1 MLQWSLLNVTVS
13 SCPTFLSLETL
24 ASSIY
29 LSLENLGLG
38 KKTENP
44 RVRAI
49 VEAPGVVLWGLVDL
63 NATHE
68 MELRTCFRSRVCMF
82 FFLQRMCAFWSGFFV
97 FGLGSGAA
105 NVGGRRI
112 VFECFCVFCQ
122 LRKTNFG
129 FGDLC
134 GV

>member
-63 NATHE
+63 NATRE

-82 FFLQRMCAFWSGFFV
+82 FFCSECVLFGVVFLFSGWAQVLRMLGAEELYSSVFV
-97 FGLGSGAA
+97 
-105 NVGGRRI
+105 
-112 VFECFCVFCQ
+112 CFAS
-122 LRKTNFG
+122 
-129 FGDLC
+129 
-134 GV
+134 